1 MHGGNMSDLVS
12 GLKAG
17 DCRAFERLVGEY
29 GDRVHRFVARLAGL
43 AAAEDLTQEVFLRV
57 HRSIGLFNPSGRL
70 APWIFTIANNLC
82 IDHLRRQT
90 PPPVAP
96 EGVRSPVGTLEAKEL
111 RETLLDA
118 VARLP
123 EEQRRVFHLRE
134 DAGLTF
140 REIAQVLGCPL
151 GTALGRMHG
160 AMQRLRRSLGARLEI

>member
-1 MHGGNMSDLVS
+1 MNDLVA

-17 DCRAFERLVGEY
+17 DGRAFELLLKEF
-29 GDRVHRFVARLAGL
+29 GDRVYRFVARLAGPE
-43 AAAEDLTQEVFLRV
+43 AAEDLTQEVFLRV
-57 HRSIGLFNPSGRL
+57 HRSIGSFDPSGRL
-70 APWIFTIANNLC
+70 GPWIFTIANNLC
-82 IDHLRRQT
+82 VDHLRRRT
-90 PPPVAP
+90 PPPAKGGP
-96 EGVRSPVGTLEAKEL
+96 ARGPAGMLEAKEW
-111 RETLLDA
+111 REALMEA

-134 DAGLTF
+134 EGGLTF